1 METLPI
7 APGRRNLRD
16 TISWSVVVR
25 RFAVAF
31 LLIAAAACGSDNSTA
46 PKRMEG
52 TYTMQSID
60 GQTLPMIYYDDPTAG
75 QRVEVLSGSITL
87 NSNGTYTSP
96 WSLRITDA
104 GTVSPYSET
113 CTGTYT
119 RSVNTITLTEVDNQ
133 AFCGGTFNAEW
144 DGNNTLTEEGS
155 VVYKR

>member
-1 METLPI
+1 M
-7 APGRRNLRD
+7 RRL
-16 TISWSVVVR
+16 
-25 RFAVAF
+25 AVAF
-31 LLIAAAACGSDNSTA
+31 LLIVAAACGSDKSTG
-46 PKRMEG
+46 PKRIEG

-60 GQTLPMIYYDDPTAG
+60 SQTLPMIYYDDPAAG

-87 NSNGTYTSP
+87 SSNGTYSSP

-119 RSVNTITLTEVDNQ
+119 RSGNSITMNETDNNG
-133 AFCGGTFNAEW
+133 FCGGVFNADW

-155 VVYKR
+155 VVYRR